1 MINPTLVEPEHP
13 DAERSYHLLT
23 VNLETE
29 ATAEYFFRVREHSTA
44 MAFLASANLL
54 ESQALLL
61 WKKSDSLELEDLL
74 SLLEQNP
81 PTPQLIAMIM
91 LMAKSTFRSKS
102 DGALGG
108 KAKSDKF
115 KPLREKLQSDW
126 KNSTGRLNKKR
137 FADERYYDWEKTNK
151 ELIDSGQQ
159 PMKLPHVD
167 TPKRWL
173 NNIKRENN
181 QKK

>member
-1 MINPTLVEPEHP
+1 MTNPTLVESEHP
-13 DAERSYHLLT
+13 DAERSYNLIT
-23 VNLETE
+23 ENLETK
-29 ATAEYFFRVREHSTA
+29 AISEYFFRVREHSTA
-44 MAFLASANLL
+44 MAFLASAKLL

-74 SLLEQNP
+74 SLIEQNP

-91 LMAKSTFRSKS
+91 LMAKSTLRSKS
-102 DGALGG
+102 DGAKGG

-115 KPLREKLQSDW
+115 KPLRDKLRLDW

-137 FADERYYDWEKTNK
+137 FADKQYDEWQKTNK
-151 ELIDSGQQ
+151 ELINSGHE
-159 PMKLPHVD
+159 PRELPHFD

-181 QKK
+181 